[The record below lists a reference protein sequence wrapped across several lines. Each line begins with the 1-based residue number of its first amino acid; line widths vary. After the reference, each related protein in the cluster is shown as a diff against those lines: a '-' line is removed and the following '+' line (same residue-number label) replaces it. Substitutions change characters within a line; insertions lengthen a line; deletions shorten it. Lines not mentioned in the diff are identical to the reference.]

1 MLLKIIHESFF
12 ALWFFLPAGIANMM
26 PIFAARWPII
36 KNWEFPMDFGLTFRG
51 KRVFGAHKTIR
62 GLVVGIVFA
71 TLTLWLQQL
80 AFEHSGLVQSWV
92 THVDYSTLPILILG
106 PLFAIGALLG
116 DAIESFFKRQLNIA
130 PGDGWFP
137 FDQIDYIVGGAI
149 ASAPFVALS
158 FKQYILLIFIWFCL
172 HVISTVVGY
181 LIGVK
186 DKPI

>member
-1 MLLKIIHESFF
+1 MEIVKELFF

-36 KNWEFPMDFGLTFRG
+36 KKYSAPIDCHKTFRG
-51 KRVFGAHKTIR
+51 IRWLGDHKTWR

-71 TLTLWLQQL
+71 TLVLWLQQL
-80 AFEHSGLVQSWV
+80 IVRYVPLVADWTNQ
-92 THVDYSTLPILILG
+92 VDYRALHVLILG
-106 PLFAIGALLG
+106 PLFGLGALVG
-116 DAIESFFKRQLNIA
+116 DAVESFFKRQRGVK

-149 ASAPFVALS
+149 ATMPFVQLS
-158 FKQYILLIFIWFCL
+158 MLQYAELLLIWLIV
-172 HVISTVVGY
+172 HVVASYIGY
-181 LIGVK
+181 LSGVK

>member
-1 MLLKIIHESFF
+1 MTILHEIFF

-36 KNWEFPMDFGLTFRG
+36 KHWEFPMDFGLSFRG
-51 KRVFGAHKTIR
+51 KRVFGEHKTVR
-62 GLVVGIVFA
+62 GLIIGIIFA

-80 AFEHSGLVQSWV
+80 AARHVGWV
-92 THVDYSTLPILILG
+92 ADWTDHIDYTTLPVLALG
-106 PLFAIGALLG
+106 PVFALGALLG
-116 DAIESFFKRQLNIA
+116 DAIESFFKRQINIP
-130 PGDGWFP
+130 PGEGWFP

-149 ASAPFVALS
+149 ATMPFVTLS
-158 FKQYILLIFIWFCL
+158 IPQYLLLILLWFIT
-172 HVISTVVGY
+172 HIVSTVIGY

>member
-1 MLLKIIHESFF
+1 MNILREIFF

-26 PIFAARWPII
+26 PIFAARWSFL
-36 KNWEFPMDFGLTFRG
+36 KKYEYPMDFGLSFRG
-51 KRVFGAHKTIR
+51 KRVFGSHKTIR

-80 AFEHSGLVQSWV
+80 AARHVGWIADW
-92 THVDYSTLPILILG
+92 TDHVDYTTLPTLVLG
-106 PLFAIGALLG
+106 PLFALGALLG
-116 DAIESFFKRQLNIA
+116 DAIESFFKRQIGIA

-137 FDQIDYIVGGAI
+137 FDQTDYIIGGAI
-149 ASAPFVALS
+149 ATIAFVPLS
-158 FKQYILLIFIWFCL
+158 FKQYVLLILIWFCL
-172 HVISTVVGY
+172 HVVATTVGY